1 MKIVHSTHG
10 GNLERGADLLL
21 GGHSAVLCGT
31 RCDVEHV
38 YLYRP
43 GHTLCRALDEQW
55 ALIQLGVHAAEILL
69 VLGVLQGQLLLT

>member
-1 MKIVHSTHG
+1 MTIVHSTQG
-10 GNLERGADLLL
+10 TL
-21 GGHSAVLCGT
+21 SAARTFCSAATRRFSVCGT

-38 YLYRP
+38 HLYRP
-43 GHTLCRALDEQW
+43 GQTLCRALDEQW